1 MASERNDSPRDVPGC
16 RLVGVGLNPDV
27 DQLLAALRVYR
38 AARDEFLAALD
49 CTGSNRDPFSEFAER
64 VALAAL
70 GGTLATSRTQKGWD
84 LMDPEGRR
92 VQVRYLA
99 NPIGPWVNGH
109 LIDFRGD
116 GCDRY
121 ALVIFEGLDAK
132 SMLVFDQSQM
142 AGICAL
148 LSKRHPNQE
157 HTLQLGQANYRAIM
171 NDPQLFAG
179 LGVQVLNLAP

>member
-1 MASERNDSPRDVPGC
+1 MASERDHSPGDVPGC
-16 RLVGVGLNPDV
+16 RLVGVTLNPDV
-27 DQLLAALRVYR
+27 NQLLAALRTYR
-38 AARDEFLAALD
+38 GARDEFLAALD
-49 CTGSNRDPFSEFAER
+49 CAGSNRDPFAEFSER
-64 VALAAL
+64 ITNAAL
-70 GGTLATSRTQKGWD
+70 GGTLAASRTQKGWD
-84 LMDPEGRR
+84 FMDPEGRR

-99 NPIGPWVNGH
+99 NPAGPWVNGH

-132 SMLVFDQSQM
+132 SLLVFDHSQM
-142 AGICAL
+142 AAICAL
-148 LSKRHPNQE
+148 LSKRHPDQE

-171 NDPQLFAG
+171 NSPQSFAQ